1 MRSSHRL
8 CIGQAAVRHS
18 VSAFKQEKE
27 MDMEVNVELMFRFT
41 IVAFMFTSLS
51 WNHHQDERIKDI
63 EKSCDQRSQAE
74 IDARNEEKAALEQ
87 LITEISTPRDEFFP
101 PEFMIDESSLALPI
115 PTPGFKP
122 W

>member
-1 MRSSHRL
+1 M
-8 CIGQAAVRHS
+8 HS
-18 VSAFKQEKE
+18 YELPKAGKE
-27 MDMEVNVELMFRFT
+27 MDMEVNVGLMFRFT
-41 IVAFMFTSLS
+41 IVAFMFTSLL
-51 WNHHQDERIKDI
+51 WNHHQDERIKAI

-87 LITEISTPRDEFFP
+87 LIAEISAPQDEFFP
-101 PEFMIDESSLALPI
+101 PEFMIDESALALPI